1 MKDDKG
7 ITIEVKV
14 HPRSSKREI
23 ILKSR
28 ALHIYT
34 TKKPFR
40 GEANSDVIRL
50 VSEYFKVPKKNISIT
65 SGLKSL
71 NKVLSIKGN
80 IQIESDKLNSIRGL

>member
-1 MKDDKG
+1 VKDDKG
-7 ITIEVKV
+7 IRIEVKV

-23 ILKSR
+23 IIKSG

-40 GEANSDVIRL
+40 GEANSDAIRL
-50 VSEYFKVPKKNISIT
+50 VSEYFKVPKKYISII

-80 IQIESDKLNSIRGL
+80 IQIESEKLNSIRGL